1 MNHVNGPA
9 VSAASKKLN
18 SWFPLGFK
26 MGVNEEGG
34 VVISEELSG
43 DPRADDG
50 VKSVSTKLEF
60 STIDEAVVDADTDTD
75 AAESQNDQKIAPET
89 NGEVKKEVKKE
100 VEKEAEEESKK
111 VENGVGNGK
120 AHV

>member
-60 STIDEAVVDADTDTD
+60 STIDEAVVDAD

-100 VEKEAEEESKK
+100 AEEESKK